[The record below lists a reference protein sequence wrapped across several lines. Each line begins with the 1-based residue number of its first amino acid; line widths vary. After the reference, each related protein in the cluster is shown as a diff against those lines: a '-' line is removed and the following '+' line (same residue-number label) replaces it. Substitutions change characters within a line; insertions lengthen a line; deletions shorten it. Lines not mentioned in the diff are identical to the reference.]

1 MKLKKI
7 DRSFPNNIPIVNLFF
22 LVALLGT
29 VACDDTIE
37 NGKLYPIGGGHTMI
51 DVDET
56 DFKTDSIKQLF
67 LEGFKY
73 YTQEKFVR
81 ARFLYLKA
89 YHQDTTNYILLNAL
103 ANLECQLEN
112 YEDAESY
119 FGKAV
124 TNVPEGP
131 EAFLNYGRC
140 LMNQEK
146 YEQALEVMT
155 PQYKDYLGVEL
166 NESRQLLFFS
176 FCYNLAVC
184 NYELQRCAEALRFVN
199 IVLKYCEREDIRST
213 FIELKRGIEK
223 DCDPD
228 ARLS

>member
-7 DRSFPNNIPIVNLFF
+7 KFDRSFSNNIPIFF
-22 LVALLGT
+22 LITLLGT
-29 VACDDTIE
+29 VACDDVLE
-37 NGKLYPIGGGHTMI
+37 NGKLYQIGEGHTMMNI
-51 DVDET
+51 DEA
-56 DFKTDSIKQLF
+56 DFKADSTKQLF

-89 YHQDTTNYILLNAL
+89 YHQDTTNYVLLNAL

-112 YEDAESY
+112 YEDAEDY
-119 FGKAV
+119 YGKAV
-124 TNVPEGP
+124 VTVPEGP
-131 EAFLNYGRC
+131 ETFLNYGRC

-146 YEQALEVMT
+146 YDQAIKVMS
-155 PQYKDYLGVEL
+155 PKYKAYLGVEL
-166 NESRQLLFFS
+166 NESRQLVFFS
-176 FCYNLAVC
+176 LCYNLAVC
-184 NYELQRCAEALRFVN
+184 NHELQRCTEALKFVH
-199 IVLKYCEREDIRST
+199 IVLKYCEQEDIRST
-213 FIELKRGIEK
+213 FIELKKGIEK